1 MIWSGSG
8 LNWPRISATTRRA
21 SFPRATG
28 RNCCSGFAARIR
40 QGGRQWEQPHP
51 RRSVAVPRR
60 KRAMARKKDR
70 RASDPVSATA
80 VVMVLYI
87 TDSGPNSLR
96 AVANL
101 EAICKEHLQDN
112 FRLEIIDV
120 LEYPLRALADGIVV
134 TPSLAK
140 LSPLPTAT
148 VVGNLSDR
156 SGVLRA
162 LGIVEEYPWS
172 LRVHCR
178 TRPRPA
184 RTPSVAFRRRSCV
197 WSRVA
202 LSVWPSRRVR

>member
-1 MIWSGSG
+1 M
-8 LNWPRISATTRRA
+8 
-21 SFPRATG
+21 
-28 RNCCSGFAARIR
+28 
-40 QGGRQWEQPHP
+40 
-51 RRSVAVPRR
+51 VR
-60 KRAMARKKDR
+60 KRKDR
-70 RASDPVSATA
+70 SPSEPATAAA

-120 LEYPLRALADGIVV
+120 LEYPLRALSDGIVV

-140 LSPLPTAT
+140 LSPLPAAR

-162 LGIVEEYPWS
+162 LGIVE
-172 LRVHCR
+172 
-178 TRPRPA
+178 
-184 RTPSVAFRRRSCV
+184 
-197 WSRVA
+197 
-202 LSVWPSRRVR
+202 